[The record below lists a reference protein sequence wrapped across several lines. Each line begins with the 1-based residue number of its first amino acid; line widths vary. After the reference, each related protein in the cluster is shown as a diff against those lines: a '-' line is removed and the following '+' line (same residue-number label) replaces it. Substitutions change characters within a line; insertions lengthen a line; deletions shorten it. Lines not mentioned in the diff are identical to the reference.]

1 MPRAS
6 QQIADA
12 ADEADS
18 LTEISSSKDLDAL
31 LRLSPIAS
39 FAMDGSQV
47 LTAANHRLCEVLGY
61 ADGEPL
67 GMNLD
72 RIAADP
78 DSILTSNPIE
88 TALLR
93 SDGTEVVCQLF
104 YQPMADGG
112 KLVFAIDLTARTR
125 AEREALESEKKRWQS
140 DRIEAL
146 GRLAGGIAH
155 DFNNFL
161 AVLLLHVDILGLNLE
176 PDSPARGR
184 VNEIKDVANSIAST
198 VRQLFAFGRKQ
209 PMTLAPSQLNPIVEQ
224 FADHLRA
231 MSAGINVELSLDSG
245 LGLCFVDQVQ
255 VVQVLTTLSEHAKGS
270 MPNGGTLKIGTA
282 NINLD
287 TGSSDIQPGG
297 PYVQISMTDT
307 GGGIEPNSAEH
318 IFEPFFST
326 AESDKGKG
334 LALAMVYGIVKQ
346 SKGYI
351 WTESVPGQGTTFRIQ
366 FPRIDPESP
375 SAVEAGSEHP
385 AAATQRTVLLVDDE
399 SAVRRVTGEFLE
411 MAGYTVLQ
419 AGTGMEALEI
429 AQAHFGPLD
438 LLLTDLYMPHMDGRE
453 LAERMARL
461 HPGLTILFMSGNA
474 NESDKGDG
482 IERQDFISKPFS
494 MARLTETV
502 HSALQGK

>member
-18 LTEISSSKDLDAL
+18 LTEISSSKELDEL

-47 LTAANHRLCEVLGY
+47 LTAANHRLCEMLGY

-72 RIAADP
+72 RIAAGP
-78 DSILTSNPIE
+78 ESILTSNAVE

-125 AEREALESEKKRWQS
+125 AERDALESEKKRWQS

-209 PMTLAPSQLNPIVEQ
+209 PMTLAPVQLGPVIEQ
-224 FADHLRA
+224 FANHLRST
-231 MSAGINVELSLDSG
+231 SAGIEVEVSLEND
-245 LGLCFVDQVQ
+245 LGLCFVDHVQ
-255 VVQVLTTLSEHAKGS
+255 VIQVLSTLSERAKES
-270 MPNGGTLKIGTA
+270 MPNGGTISITSS
-282 NINLD
+282 NITLVS
-287 TGSSDIQPGG
+287 GSSDIQPSG
-297 PYVQISMTDT
+297 PYVQIAMSDT
-307 GGGIEPNSAEH
+307 GGGLEPDSAAH

-326 AESDKGKG
+326 KETDKGKG

-351 WTESVPGQGTTFRIQ
+351 WTESIDGEGTTFKIQ
-366 FPRIDPESP
+366 FPRIDPQQPARLEKA
-375 SAVEAGSEHP
+375 AVHP
-385 AAATQRTVLLVDDE
+385 VSTERKTVLLVDDE

-411 MAGYTVLQ
+411 LAGYNVLQ

-438 LLLTDLYMPHMDGRE
+438 MLLTDLLMPYMDGRQ
-453 LAERMARL
+453 LAERMTKL
-461 HPGLTILFMSGNA
+461 HPGLAILFMSGNA
-474 NESDKGDG
+474 NESDDDDKG
-482 IERQDFISKPFS
+482 RPDFISKPFS
-494 MARLTETV
+494 MAQLTETV
-502 HSALQGK
+502 NKVLQGK